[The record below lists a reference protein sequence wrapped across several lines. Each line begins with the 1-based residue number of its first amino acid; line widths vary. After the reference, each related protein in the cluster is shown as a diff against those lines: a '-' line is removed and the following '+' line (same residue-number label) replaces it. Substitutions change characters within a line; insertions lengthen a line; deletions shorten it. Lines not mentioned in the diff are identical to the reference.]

1 MKCKSDNPNNNSCR
15 TSTCVKIGLMAIAGI
30 ALLGWIVMLLWN
42 WLLPAL
48 FIGARPV
55 DYCQAL
61 GILVLS
67 KILFGGFRGF
77 GRRCRRDGHQSHGNM
92 SPEEREQMKAHFKS
106 RWGHWCCTDKPSE
119 KSENIAGQPAADD
132 KK

>member
-1 MKCKSDNPNNNSCR
+1 MKCKSDNSCR

-42 WLLPAL
+42 WLLPSL
-48 FIGARPV
+48 FVGAQPV

-61 GILVLS
+61 GILLLS

-77 GRRCRRDGHQSHGNM
+77 GHRCRKEGHHGRGNV

-106 RWGHWCCTDKPSE
+106 RWGNWCCADKRQDKKESV
-119 KSENIAGQPAADD
+119 ADQPAADD

>member
-1 MKCKSDNPNNNSCR
+1 
-15 TSTCVKIGLMAIAGI
+15 MAIAGI

-42 WLLPAL
+42 WLLPSL
-48 FIGARPV
+48 FVGARPV

-77 GRRCRRDGHQSHGNM
+77 GRRHRRDGLHHHGNM
-92 SPEEREQMKAHFKS
+92 SREEREQMKAHFKS
-106 RWGHWCCTDKPSE
+106 RWGNWCCADKHQDKNANDTDL
-119 KSENIAGQPAADD
+119 PAAEE